1 MKKNMGFIDRIVRTL
16 LAVIVLLLYWTGNIS
31 GIAAVILLI
40 FAIIFIVTSTISFC
54 PLYVPLKFS
63 TRKEK

>member
-31 GIAAVILLI
+31 GIAAIILFI
-40 FAIIFIVTSTISFC
+40 FAIIFIITSTINFC
-54 PLYVPLKFS
+54 PLYVPLKIS